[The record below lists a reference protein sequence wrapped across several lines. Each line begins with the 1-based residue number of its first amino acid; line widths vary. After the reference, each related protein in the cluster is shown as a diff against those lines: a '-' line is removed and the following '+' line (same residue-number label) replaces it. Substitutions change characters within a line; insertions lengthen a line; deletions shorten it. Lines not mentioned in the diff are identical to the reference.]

1 MYKLFQNNIKQLN
14 IGDVQGTLFNTFNCD
29 LTYNKGKM
37 SVAPRTR
44 ITTNTIT
51 NMGTPCAFAFYN
63 DVYYSIMGTRL
74 FKASNPQGAFTVVVE
89 GGGSPY
95 VAPTDCDARYSD
107 LTIFN
112 GQLIISTESR
122 IYRMD
127 TSERFDVIDTGLSS
141 AQVRPLAVYNGRLYW
156 TDLHY
161 QIFSCDTAYTVA
173 TLLTNYT
180 LTLPTNEVI
189 TFIKPNSA
197 GLYIGTTKNDSSEGF
212 VIDWDAKLWDGNGTR
227 AKYNVYAQ
235 GALSAYVDNRLFYVM
250 NSDAVLLQFN
260 GGKFV
265 EVARLPVRRNAL
277 YNANATGSSGS
288 DRFIHPN
295 GMTLIDNNL
304 SLLINSTNND
314 GSGTQDENIPSGI
327 WEFMPESNSLYHK
340 YSMSYNTIGGT
351 QYDNGQIVLKGV
363 GALFNTYDLLSFS
376 NAQKGNFLAGA
387 SFYSDATTV
396 GYGAFTDNYFDDEQ
410 KAGYFSTVQLRTER
424 FEDMWQRVTTL
435 YTPSSSFN
443 FVWKYRKKRTDH
455 IDFTITWVSTT
466 TFTTTQVGIVEGDE
480 ITIIQ
485 GKGSGRV
492 AHVVGTPT
500 FSSPNYTV
508 TLDEAIINVS
518 GTAKARLQ
526 KWKKIGIINNI
537 DRFYQE
543 VVIGNPSTLIELK
556 CAMVAISEATID
568 ELILDNKLNK

>member
-14 IGDVQGTLFNTFNCD
+14 LGDAQGTLFNTFNCD

-63 DVYYSIMGTRL
+63 GLYYSIMGTRL

-107 LTIFN
+107 LTVFN

-127 TSERFDVIDTGLSS
+127 TFERFDVIDTGLSN
-141 AQVRPLAVYNGRLYW
+141 AVIRPVTVYNNRLYY
-156 TDLHY
+156 TRLPY
-161 QIFSCDTAYTVA
+161 TIVSCDTTYAISSTAASAYNI
-173 TLLTNYT
+173 TLS
-180 LTLPTNEVI
+180 PSSVV
-189 TFIKPNSA
+189 TFIKPHSV
-197 GLYIGTTKNDSSEGF
+197 GLYIGTTRTDATEGE
-212 VIDWDAKLWDGNGTR
+212 VIDWNGETKNTPR
-227 AKYNVYAQ
+227 AEYNVYAQ

-250 NSDAVLLQFN
+250 NSDAILLQFN

-265 EVARLPVRRNAL
+265 EVSRLPVKRNAL

-295 GMTLIDNNL
+295 GMTLIDNSL
-304 SLLINSTNND
+304 CLLINSTNND
-314 GSGTQDENIPSGI
+314 GTGTQDENIPSGI

-351 QYDNGQIVLKGV
+351 QTDNGQIMLKGV
-363 GALFNTYDLLSFS
+363 GALFNTYDLLSFT
-376 NAQKGNFLAGA
+376 NVQKGNFLAGA

-435 YTPSSSFN
+435 YIPSSSFN

-485 GKGSGRV
+485 GKGGGRV